1 MCYHRESRN
10 GPWLFGLGAIVRPNL
25 YIVRTKAGIA
35 FHVEASSRQE
45 AERRA
50 RSPRVA
56 QEIARLILAEVARI
70 EVVELYRG
78 PAFKASGRLVFRDG
92 FFT

>member
-1 MCYHRESRN
+1 M
-10 GPWLFGLGAIVRPNL
+10 RPNL

-35 FHVEASSRQE
+35 FHVEANSRQE

-56 QEIARLILAEVARI
+56 HEIARLIVAEVARI
-70 EVVELYRG
+70 EVVELFRG
-78 PAFKASGRLVFRDG
+78 PAFKASGRLVFHDG